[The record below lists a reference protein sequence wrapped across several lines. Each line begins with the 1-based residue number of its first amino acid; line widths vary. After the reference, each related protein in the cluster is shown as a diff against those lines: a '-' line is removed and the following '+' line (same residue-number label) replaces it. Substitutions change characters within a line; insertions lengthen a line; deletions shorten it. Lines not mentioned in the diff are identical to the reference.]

1 MRRFAAVALTAGAL
15 LTGTA
20 LAGAP
25 ADAATT
31 HSWAPYNS
39 YGNVSAWGTYT
50 RQGGSTYVTGYLR
63 DGAKNGWTACVR
75 FLFTEGAK
83 DSNGKPYTKKYWSR
97 FKIVGY
103 TSSGTQYNYD
113 GKATVKIKTSSS
125 YSWHLWVQECGRN
138 KKTGQYLY
146 GKGKKLF

>member
-1 MRRFAAVALTAGAL
+1 MRRFAAVALTAGTL

-20 LAGAP
+20 LVGAP
-25 ADAATT
+25 AEASTT

-50 RQGGSTYVTGYLR
+50 RKGGSTYVTGYLR
-63 DGAKNGWTACVR
+63 DGKKNGWTACVR
-75 FLFTEGAK
+75 FLFTEG
-83 DSNGKPYTKKYWSR
+83 SKKYWSR

-103 TSSGTQYNYD
+103 TSGGTQYNYD

-138 KKTGQYLY
+138 KKTGKYLY

>member
-25 ADAATT
+25 AEAATA
-31 HSWAPYNS
+31 HKWAPYNS
-39 YGNVSAWGTYT
+39 YGNLSAWGTYT
-50 RQGGSTYVTGYLR
+50 RSGGSTYVTGYLR
-63 DGAKNGWTACVR
+63 DSKKNGWTACVR
-75 FLFTEGAK
+75 FLFTEG
-83 DSNGKPYTKKYWSR
+83 SKKYWSR

-103 TSSGTQYNYD
+103 TSSGSQYNFD
-113 GKATVKIKTSSS
+113 GKATVKIKTSST
-125 YSWHLWVQECGRN
+125 YSSHLWVQECGRN
-138 KKTGQYLY
+138 KKTGKYLY

>member
-25 ADAATT
+25 AEAATT

-39 YGNVSAWGTYT
+39 YGGVSAWGTYT

-63 DGAKNGWTACVR
+63 DSKKNGWTACVR
-75 FLFTEGAK
+75 FLFTEG
-83 DSNGKPYTKKYWSR
+83 TKKYWSR

>member
-1 MRRFAAVALTAGAL
+1 MRRFAAVALTAGTL

-20 LAGAP
+20 LTGAP
-25 ADAATT
+25 AAQAATT

-39 YGNVSAWGTYT
+39 YSNISAWGTYT
-50 RQGGSTYVTGYLR
+50 RKGGSTYVTGYLR
-63 DGAKNGWTACVR
+63 DSKKNGWTACVR
-75 FLFTEGAK
+75 FLFTEG
-83 DSNGKPYTKKYWSR
+83 NKKYWSR

-103 TSSGTQYNYD
+103 TSGGTQYNYD

-138 KKTGQYLY
+138 KKTGKYLY